1 MALDRSILAIT
12 AGVSSPPKKKALA
25 NNPYHLLAD
34 QEDSEVCPPDST
46 SMEQAHEREIGELS
60 VNEAD
65 LVPTRGAQ
73 YTPRK
78 IRSLKR
84 ALADNSMRAEIE
96 EVLGKD
102 SLAPKS
108 REKELASSLE
118 NNPQLESDTQED
130 NELAGGK
137 NSEKPQTDSDS
148 PVISHGNNTAVNPE
162 HPIAQTRNVSFKDAT
177 KNPTTNSHVPR
188 QGNLLGS
195 MTGVTRRTPANPYTK
210 SGEESHVRQPQVA
223 KLDKAITLKK
233 NLTRSHIHR
242 YTLRLKTIQAKSED
256 EAHQLLKD
264 SLQRFL
270 EIVLQADSKT
280 IVPPY
285 LELDRNDKS
294 VTDISSVFPVSSLDS
309 YHTIKKYFFRLSPRD
324 EAGISWCS
332 IILAQSMP
340 FAQFMDKAK
349 YSLENNDFALWP
361 KASDNEN
368 TTDAGWLLYSTRA
381 QDEERISVLLSELT
395 GENLG
400 VKWKPIRAR
409 SGYIK
414 KKEQQEDA

>member
-1 MALDRSILAIT
+1 
-12 AGVSSPPKKKALA
+12 
-25 NNPYHLLAD
+25 
-34 QEDSEVCPPDST
+34 
-46 SMEQAHEREIGELS
+46 
-60 VNEAD
+60 

-84 ALADNSMRAEIE
+84 VLADNSLREEIE

-130 NELAGGK
+130 NELAGGE
-137 NSEKPQTDSDS
+137 NFEKPQTDSDS
-148 PVISHGNNTAVNPE
+148 PVISQGNNTAVNLE
-162 HPIAQTRNVSFKDAT
+162 HPTAQTQSVSFKDAT
-177 KNPTTNSHVPR
+177 KNPTTNSHVSR

-195 MTGVTRRTPANPYTK
+195 MTGVTRRTPVNPYTK

-294 VTDISSVFPVSSLDS
+294 VTDIFSVFPVSSLDS
-309 YHTIKKYFFRLSPRD
+309 YHVIKKYFFRLSPRD

-361 KASDNEN
+361 KASNNEN

-400 VKWKPIRAR
+400 VKWKPIRAS

-414 KKEQQEDA
+414 KKEQQEDAEKVKALHV